1 MKIIAKTILLT
12 SVAFCTPAFAQSSE
26 SKTAQAT
33 TADDTPAA
41 AQQEGLEDIV
51 VTATRREERLQE
63 IPVAVTALTSDAI
76 ESAGVQDVRSLT
88 QVVPGFFG
96 GKNIGLFLPVI
107 RGVGSSSVS
116 AADEANVATYIDGVY
131 QPDPYSTFVDLA
143 EVERVEVLRGPQGTV
158 FGRNATGGL
167 INVITPDPSFNLR
180 GNIGGRYG
188 RLRNDASDVDLKAYI
203 TGGLTNTLAA
213 DLSVVYRQTDDY
225 ITDLVRDGHLG
236 GNQIFNSRSKLLWE
250 PSETARLVL
259 TAEYAEQDG
268 STNTTQPLNGNTA
281 GRQFSGAVL
290 PTEAW
295 QSSVDT
301 LPVLDFKRFNLALRT
316 RFDLGPVNL
325 ETTTGY
331 MHTRT
336 VQVTDSDA
344 SNIFLGV
351 VSADEPNINTESLS
365 QEIRLLSTAPGPF
378 QWLVG
383 LYGFSLNSESGL
395 RILSRPGGTG
405 APQTS
410 TSLNPYLKTESYSGF
425 GEGTYQFVPKLFLT
439 LGVRYTWE
447 KRAFEQVLNGNNL
460 FGEANRSFDKV
471 TYRGALRYEFADSA
485 NIYATYGTGYKSGV
499 YNFTSTT
506 PTPVDP
512 ETIDAYEIGL
522 KVDPLSWLRM
532 NISTYYYDYQNLQVV
547 ARAPSGN
554 TFILQN
560 AASAEIYGGEIEITA
575 AVTRHLKLRASA
587 AYTHSEYKDFPNA
600 QGFVPLPSGGN
611 SSVSEDASGNQLT
624 RSPESSLNLG
634 AVWTKDLANGT
645 FAVAANAY
653 HSSRVYFDFA
663 NRFSQE
669 PYTLVSGELSYTT
682 SDDNWRFTLWATNLT
697 NQQVYR
703 EIRNGPLTTDVTY
716 ESPRRVGL
724 GASYRF

>member
-1 MKIIAKTILLT
+1 M
-12 SVAFCTPAFAQSSE
+12 AFSSPALAQSE
-26 SKTAQAT
+26 GAGNPQAT
-33 TADDTPAA
+33 VSNEATPERA
-41 AQQEGLEDIV
+41 ENGLEDIV
-51 VTATRREERLQE
+51 VTATRREERLQT
-63 IPVAVTALTSDAI
+63 IPVAVTALTSEAI
-76 ESAGVQDVRSLT
+76 ESSGVQDVRSLT

-167 INVITPDPSFNLR
+167 INVITPDPSFELR
-180 GNIGGRYG
+180 GNISARYG
-188 RLRNDASDVDLKAYI
+188 RLRNDASDLDAKAYV
-203 TGGLTNTLAA
+203 TGGLTETLAA
-213 DLSVVYRQTDDY
+213 DLSVVYRKTDDY
-225 ITDLVRDGHLG
+225 ITDLVRGGNLG
-236 GNQIFNSRSKLLWE
+236 GNRIFNLRGKLLWE
-250 PSETARLVL
+250 ASDAARFVL
-259 TAEYAEQDG
+259 TAEYADQDG
-268 STNTTQPLNGNTA
+268 STNTTQPFNGNTA
-281 GRQFSGAVL
+281 GRRFAGAVV
-290 PTEAW
+290 PAKAW

-301 LPVLDFKRFNLALRT
+301 VPVLDFKRFNLALRT
-316 RFDLGPVNL
+316 RFDLGSVNL

-336 VQVTDSDA
+336 IQVTDSDA

-351 VSADEPNINTESLS
+351 VSANEPNINTKSLS

-378 QWLVG
+378 QWLIG
-383 LYGFSLNSESGL
+383 LYGFRLDSESGL
-395 RILSRPGGTG
+395 RILSRPAGPGTV
-405 APQTS
+405 QTS
-410 TSLNPYLKTESYSGF
+410 TSLNPTLKTTSYSGF
-425 GEGTYQFVPKLFLT
+425 GEGTYRIVPQLFLT

-447 KRAFEQVLNGNNL
+447 QRKFEQIANGVNL
-460 FGEANRSFDKV
+460 FGEASRSFDKV

-485 NIYATYGTGYKSGV
+485 NVYATYGTGYKSGV

-512 ETIDAYEIGL
+512 ETIDAYEVGL

-532 NISTYYYDYQNLQVV
+532 NLSTYYYDYQNLQVV
-547 ARAPSGN
+547 ARASSGN

-560 AASAEIYGGEIEITA
+560 AASAEIYGGEIELTA
-575 AVTRHLKLRASA
+575 AVTRHLKIRASA

-600 QGFVPLPSGGN
+600 QGFVPLPLGGN

-624 RSPESSLNLG
+624 RSPESSLALG
-634 AVWTKDLANGT
+634 AVWTKEIANGT
-645 FAVAANAY
+645 FGIAGNVY

-663 NRFSQE
+663 NRFSQK

-682 SDDNWRFTLWATNLT
+682 SNDNWRFTVWATNLT

-716 ESPRRVGL
+716 ESPRRVGV